1 MLIRFAATVG
11 GFTLLSRVLGF
22 ARDILIA
29 VFLGASVAGDAF
41 FISFKLPN
49 LFRRLFAEGAFNL
62 AFVPMFT
69 SALASDG
76 RAAARVFAE
85 DALAVLLWALLAM
98 VVLAQIAMPWL
109 MLVIAP
115 GFADD
120 PAKFDLTV
128 YLARLTFPYLLFISL
143 VSLLSGLLN
152 SLERFAAAAAA
163 PIFLNLCLIGA
174 LLGFARAGETPAH
187 ALAWGV
193 AIAGLIQFLWLA
205 WNCKRA
211 NFLPR
216 LSWPRLTPS
225 VRRLLVLMLPAVVG
239 AGVVQLNLVVD
250 MIIASLLPDGSVSHL
265 YYADRVVQLPL
276 GVIGVAIGTALLPTL
291 SRQVAG
297 KDGDAAYNSQN
308 RAIEY
313 ALLLTLPAAAAL
325 MVIATPIVHVLFER
339 AAFDARATTMTAG
352 VLAAYAIGLP
362 AFVLVKVL
370 APGYFA
376 RKDTHAPVRAAVWA
390 LAVNVVLNLLFMK
403 PFGVVGIA
411 LASALSAWL
420 NAALLAKGLYVRRYF
435 RPDRLL
441 RRRVPRMLLASMAMV
456 LLLLVFLK
464 VLTPWLLGGI
474 GLKVSALLGLVL
486 VGVVGFTLTAN
497 IIGAMRWQDLRVAL
511 KG

>member
-29 VFLGASVAGDAF
+29 VFLGASAAGDAF

-115 GFADD
+115 GFADN

-216 LSWPRLTPS
+216 LPWPSLTPS

-376 RKDTHAPVRAAVWA
+376 RKDTRAPVRAAVWA

-486 VGVVGFTLTAN
+486 VGAIGFTLTAN

>member
-1 MLIRFAATVG
+1 MLLRFAATVG

-29 VFLGASVAGDAF
+29 VFLGAGAAGDAF

-376 RKDTHAPVRAAVWA
+376 RKDTRAPVRAAVWA

-456 LLLLVFLK
+456 LLLLVSLK

-486 VGVVGFTLTAN
+486 VGAIGFTLTAN

>member
-1 MLIRFAATVG
+1 
-11 GFTLLSRVLGF
+11 
-22 ARDILIA
+22 
-29 VFLGASVAGDAF
+29 
-41 FISFKLPN
+41 
-49 LFRRLFAEGAFNL
+49 
-62 AFVPMFT
+62 MFT

-76 RAAARVFAE
+76 RSAARVFAE

-376 RKDTHAPVRAAVWA
+376 RKDTRAPVRAAVWA

>member
-29 VFLGASVAGDAF
+29 VFLGASAAGDAF

-62 AFVPMFT
+62 AFVPMFA

-76 RAAARVFAE
+76 RAAAQAFAE

-115 GFADD
+115 GFADN

-193 AIAGLIQFLWLA
+193 AIAGLIQFLWLV

-291 SRQVAG
+291 SRQVAV

-376 RKDTHAPVRAAVWA
+376 RKDTRAPVRAAVWA
-390 LAVNVVLNLLFMK
+390 LAVNIVLNLLFMK

-420 NAALLAKGLYVRRYF
+420 NAALLAKGLYVRRYL

-441 RRRVPRMLLASMAMV
+441 RRRVPRMLLASMAMG
-456 LLLLVFLK
+456 LLLLVSSKIF
-464 VLTPWLLGGI
+464 TPWLLGGI

-486 VGVVGFTLTAN
+486 VGAIGFTLTAN